1 MITIKRK
8 LGDLG
13 EKIAEKYLREKNY
26 QILKKNY
33 QKRWGEIDIIAKENQ
48 EIVFIEVKTR
58 TKNKSDFYGQP
69 QDSVNFFKQQK
80 LIKTAKTYLFEN
92 DYSSQTNWRIDVIA
106 IKLNEQ
112 NRKADLEHI
121 KNAVTL

>member
-112 NRKADLEHI
+112 NGKADLEHI
-121 KNAVTL
+121 RNAVTL

>member
-1 MITIKRK
+1 MITLRRK

-13 EKIAEKYLREKNY
+13 ERIAEKYLREKNY

-48 EIVFIEVKTR
+48 EIVFVEVKTR

-112 NRKADLEHI
+112 NKKADLEHI